1 MFDRDIWQEI
11 FHSIKNNKLRT
22 FLTGFSVAWAIFILV
37 MLLGSVNGM
46 KNGFTGQFAD
56 DANNSII
63 IRTGLT
69 SKAYAGFEAERRI
82 QLRNDDVEYIS
93 KSFPKDM
100 EYITPIMNKGAS
112 TRYKSETGSYS
123 IRAVNPDYLFID
135 KTKITEGRYLNDN
148 DLYKSAKV
156 AVIGKKIVEDLYKKD
171 SVLGS
176 FLEVNGLPFKVVGV
190 FEEDGRDDNAERTI
204 YAPITTM
211 QRIYGQ
217 TDEINQ
223 ISLTYNPNF
232 DLTEALNFS
241 ERIEHLIKRRHKVA
255 PDDQA
260 AVRVFNYAQF
270 FSDISNFTSGM
281 SMMSI
286 IVGALILLA
295 GVVGIGNIMVFII
308 KERTKEIGV
317 RKALGA
323 KPWQIIKLVLLES
336 VFTTVLAGFFGMLFA
351 SLILAAIGPNI
362 NTPAFANPSVSIS
375 TVLTATIILVVSGVL
390 AGLIPSIKAANVKP
404 IVALSDK

>member
-37 MLLGSVNGM
+37 LLLGSVNGM

-56 DANNSII
+56 DANNSIT

-69 SKAYAGFEAERRI
+69 SMAYAGFEADRRI

-93 KSFPKDM
+93 KSFPKDV
-100 EYITPIMNKGAS
+100 EYITPIMNRNAS

-123 IRAVNPDYLFID
+123 IRAVNPEHLFID

-156 AVIGKKIVEDLYKKD
+156 AVIGKKIVEDLYGKD
-171 SVLGS
+171 SALGS
-176 FLEVNGLPFKVVGV
+176 FLEVNGLPYKVIGV

-204 YAPITTM
+204 FAPITTM

-241 ERIEHLIKRRHKVA
+241 ERIENLIKRRHKVA

-270 FSDISNFTSGM
+270 FSEISSFTAGM

-336 VFTTVLAGFFGMLFA
+336 VFTTVLAGFLGMLFA

>member
-11 FHSIKNNKLRT
+11 FHSIKSNKLRT

-63 IRTGLT
+63 VRTGLT

-93 KSFPKDM
+93 KSFPKDV
-100 EYITPIMNKGAS
+100 EYITPIMNKGAT

-123 IRAVNPDYLFID
+123 LRAVNPEHLFID
-135 KTKITEGRYLNDN
+135 KTKIMEGRYLNDN

-176 FLEVNGLPFKVVGV
+176 FLEINGLPYKVIGV

-232 DLTEALNFS
+232 DLTEALSFS
-241 ERIEHLIKRRHKVA
+241 ERLENVLKRRHKVH

-260 AVRVFNYAQF
+260 AVRVFNYAQI
-270 FSDISNFTSGM
+270 FSDISNFTTGLST
-281 SMMSI
+281 MSI

-295 GVVGIGNIMVFII
+295 GVVAIGNIMVFII

-323 KPWQIIKLVLLES
+323 EPWQIIKLVLLES
-336 VFTTVLAGFFGMLFA
+336 IFTTVLAGFFGMLFA

-362 NTPAFANPSVSIS
+362 DTPAFANPSVSIS
-375 TVLTATIILVVSGVL
+375 TVVTATIILVVAGVF

>member
-63 IRTGLT
+63 IRTGST
-69 SKAYAGFEAERRI
+69 SMAYAGFEADRRI

-93 KSFPKDM
+93 KSFPKDV
-100 EYITPIMNKGAS
+100 EYITPIMNRGAS
-112 TRYKSETGSYS
+112 TRYKSETGSYT
-123 IRAVNPDYLFID
+123 IRAVNPEHLFID

-156 AVIGKKIVEDLYKKD
+156 AVIGKKIVEDLYGKD

-176 FLEVNGLPFKVVGV
+176 FLEVNGLPYKVVGV

-232 DLTEALNFS
+232 DLTEALSFS
-241 ERIEHLIKRRHKVA
+241 ERLENILKRRHKVA

-281 SMMSI
+281 GMMSI

-336 VFTTVLAGFFGMLFA
+336 VFTTVLAGFLGMLFA